1 MVRTVLEKSVTN
13 PQWSSE
19 VSCANYIGFILETV
33 KSSQQLVQ
41 SGWDFDGALIF
52 GGMSSWRELG
62 TKYVFPAA
70 FTT

>member
-13 PQWSSE
+13 PQRSAE

-52 GGMSSWRELG
+52 GGMSS
-62 TKYVFPAA
+62 
-70 FTT
+70 